1 METETREAPAAVA
14 RLVSSLSGDLHKLGE
29 RLRAL
34 SPRYAVAAGRG
45 SSDAAAYFA
54 KYLFETRLGLPT
66 VSAAPSVHSIYG
78 RRLNLERA
86 LVLAISQSGRSP
98 DLVDFCQMAGGPN
111 VLRVGMV
118 NAEGSPLADAVDVCL
133 PLLAGPEK
141 SVAATKSC
149 VASMALVLGLVAHW
163 SGDKRLV
170 AAFERSPDVLA
181 KALTQ
186 AWTSAETF
194 FDGEGAIYVAG
205 RGPGLAIAA
214 EAALKL
220 KETCGL
226 HAEAVSAAEIRHGPF
241 ALAGPALRAI
251 VFAQRDA
258 AYEGLKELAQD
269 LERQGSSVIFI
280 TPDAALS
287 RTPVEPDEEPA
298 LELLAMLLRFYLLTN
313 AGALRRG
320 RSPDAPPMLTKIT
333 ETR

>member
-1 METETREAPAAVA
+1 
-14 RLVSSLSGDLHKLGE
+14 
-29 RLRAL
+29 
-34 SPRYAVAAGRG
+34 
-45 SSDAAAYFA
+45 
-54 KYLFETRLGLPT
+54 
-66 VSAAPSVHSIYG
+66 
-78 RRLNLERA
+78 
-86 LVLAISQSGRSP
+86 
-98 DLVDFCQMAGGPN
+98 
-111 VLRVGMV
+111 
-118 NAEGSPLADAVDVCL
+118 
-133 PLLAGPEK
+133 
-141 SVAATKSC
+141 
-149 VASMALVLGLVAHW
+149 
-163 SGDKRLV
+163 
-170 AAFERSPDVLA
+170 
-181 KALTQ
+181 
-186 AWTSAETF
+186 
-194 FDGEGAIYVAG
+194 
-205 RGPGLAIAA
+205 
-214 EAALKL
+214 LKL